1 MRQRF
6 WQGTFK
12 TLGLLGLTAGLAA
25 QAAEPSGKALSAAAG
40 VPWPAV
46 IAHRG
51 ASYDAPE
58 ETAAAYLL

>member
-25 QAAEPSGKALSAAAG
+25 
-40 VPWPAV
+40 
-46 IAHRG
+46 
-51 ASYDAPE
+51 
-58 ETAAAYLL
+58 

>member
-25 QAAEPSGKALSAAAG
+25 HYEKEELAGAEALRAF
-40 VPWPAV
+40 
-46 IAHRG
+46 
-51 ASYDAPE
+51 E
-58 ETAAAYLL
+58 KQMLLRV

>member
-25 QAAEPSGKALSAAAG
+25 EPRPALQ
-40 VPWPAV
+40 
-46 IAHRG
+46 
-51 ASYDAPE
+51 
-58 ETAAAYLL
+58 L

>member
-25 QAAEPSGKALSAAAG
+25 QAEIGR
-40 VPWPAV
+40 
-46 IAHRG
+46 AHV
-51 ASYDAPE
+51 
-58 ETAAAYLL
+58 

>member
-46 IAHRG
+46 
-51 ASYDAPE
+51 
-58 ETAAAYLL
+58 

>member
-51 ASYDAPE
+51 ASYD
-58 ETAAAYLL
+58 